1 METNVD
7 FNGGVKEDR
16 TYNITNSSVYT
27 INGAIINSSYAI
39 TKSGDGTLV
48 FGIDNSS
55 GWSNTLTINSGTVAA
70 GDDDAF
76 GTGTVT
82 LNGGSISSNNTSAR
96 SLSNTIQLQNS
107 SSLGNSTNNGTLTLS
122 GGITFLDKNLTLT
135 SNSNNTISSIDFGT
149 DPQTISVASGVTST
163 ISGNIGNGNF
173 TKTGS
178 GTMTIAG
185 NYTNNSPFTIS
196 AGQVE
201 VTGTLF
207 GGNFSNSIS
216 NSGQLNI
223 NTTSNQTLAGKISG
237 SGEIN
242 KNNSGI
248 LTISSS
254 TNDYTGRTIIEEV
267 QFQFQA
273 HLILELHQGL

>member
-1 METNVD
+1 MVVQ
-7 FNGGVKEDR
+7 F
-16 TYNITNSSVYT
+16 
-27 INGAIINSSYAI
+27 
-39 TKSGDGTLV
+39 LQ
-48 FGIDNSS
+48 
-55 GWSNTLTINSGTVAA
+55 
-70 GDDDAF
+70 
-76 GTGTVT
+76 
-82 LNGGSISSNNTSAR
+82 
-96 SLSNTIQLQNS
+96 TIQPLEVYQIQFNFKNS
-107 SSLGNSTNNGTLTLS
+107 SSIGNSTNNGTLTLS

-196 AGQVE
+196 TGQVE

-242 KNNSGI
+242 KNNSGT

-254 TNDYTGRTIIEEV
+254 TNDYTGRTIIEGGTISISSSSNLGTTPDL
-267 QFQFQA
+267 Q
-273 HLILELHQGL
+273 IMII